1 MIERLKEL
9 IMQNAL
15 TDIVDGNSSL
25 GESYAPYA
33 TYIDEGRTL
42 YTASEGMRR
51 FTTASGTGFE
61 DEQGNIVIE
70 AKFLTA
76 SDFIEDRAVVESHD
90 HKWGVIDRSGQFI
103 IDMLYDSLDF
113 DVDDGTSRVSLNGLT
128 TTFDYFGTQL
138 TPWE

>member
-1 MIERLKEL
+1 MPILGKIGTNNIIIDRAHQWHVIRPYYATRGIGGDDAMIERLKEL

-25 GESYAPYA
+25 GESCAPYA

-61 DEQGNIVIE
+61 DEQGN
-70 AKFLTA
+70 
-76 SDFIEDRAVVESHD
+76 
-90 HKWGVIDRSGQFI
+90 
-103 IDMLYDSLDF
+103 
-113 DVDDGTSRVSLNGLT
+113 
-128 TTFDYFGTQL
+128 
-138 TPWE
+138 